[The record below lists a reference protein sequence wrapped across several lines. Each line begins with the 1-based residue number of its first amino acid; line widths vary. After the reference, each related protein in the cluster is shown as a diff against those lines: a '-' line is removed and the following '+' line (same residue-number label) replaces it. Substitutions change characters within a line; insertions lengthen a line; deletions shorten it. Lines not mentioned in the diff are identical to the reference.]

1 MKTFRL
7 MAAVTTAAACCASL
21 LVSPAT
27 ADDSAQRPSGSPI
40 TVLADRLN
48 GPFEISQ
55 TKKMMYVTESDAG
68 RVIAINKKTK
78 RARAVVTGLGPNT
91 ASGAVRVGSRIAIV
105 TGEADPSAP
114 AAPVPGSSVLVARP
128 GGKPRQ
134 FADLMAYELKNNPD
148 GQTQFGP
155 NGQPLDALSNPFYV
169 LKDKSKGGF
178 VLVADGGANAV
189 LRVDRRG
196 RISTFFVPPT
206 VNTGACEGL
215 PNNDARTVGCDAVP
229 TGLAYGPNNTL
240 YVSALTAEVPGEGRV
255 YVLNA
260 KTGKL
265 KRVITGF
272 SGPTGVA
279 VKKDTGTVYVSELLE
294 GLPAGQPGPGFDP
307 STVGQLV
314 KVARTGNRRFAQ
326 LPMPLGIL
334 IDGKRLY
341 STTWSIAGLF
351 LGIPDAG
358 QVVRVEDRAFGRSTG
373 QDGVRIRSGIGD
385 RLAIRSGR

>member
-1 MKTFRL
+1 M
-7 MAAVTTAAACCASL
+7 
-21 LVSPAT
+21 
-27 ADDSAQRPSGSPI
+27 
-40 TVLADRLN
+40 
-48 GPFEISQ
+48 
-55 TKKMMYVTESDAG
+55 
-68 RVIAINKKTK
+68 
-78 RARAVVTGLGPNT
+78 
-91 ASGAVRVGSRIAIV
+91 
-105 TGEADPSAP
+105 
-114 AAPVPGSSVLVARP
+114 
-128 GGKPRQ
+128 
-134 FADLMAYELKNNPD
+134 
-148 GQTQFGP
+148 
-155 NGQPLDALSNPFYV
+155 
-169 LKDKSKGGF
+169 LKDKSNGGF

-189 LRVDRRG
+189 LRVTGGRGRLDVLRAAYGQHRSLRGAAEQRRRHRRLRRG
-196 RISTFFVPPT
+196 
-206 VNTGACEGL
+206 A
-215 PNNDARTVGCDAVP
+215 D
-229 TGLAYGPNNTL
+229 GLAYGPNNTL

-294 GLPAGQPGPGFDP
+294 GLPAGEPEPGFDP

>member
-7 MAAVTTAAACCASL
+7 VAALTTATACCASL

-27 ADDSAQRPSGSPI
+27 ADDSVGRPTGSPI

-55 TKKMMYVTESDAG
+55 TKKMIYVTESDAG
-68 RVIAINKKTK
+68 RVVAINKKTR
-78 RARAVVTGLGPNT
+78 RARAVVTGLGQNT
-91 ASGAVRVGSRIAIV
+91 AAGAVRVGSRIAIV

-114 AAPVPGSSVLVARP
+114 PGPVPGSSVLVARP
-128 GGKPRQ
+128 GGTPRQ
-134 FADLMAYELKNNPD
+134 FADLLAYELKYNPD
-148 GQTQFGP
+148 GQTQFGSD
-155 NGQPLDALSNPFYV
+155 GQPLDALSNPFHV

-206 VNTGACEGL
+206 INTGACEGV
-215 PNNDARTVGCDAVP
+215 PNNDASTVGCDSVP
-229 TGLAYGPNNTL
+229 TGLAYGPNNSL
-240 YVSALTAEVPGEGRV
+240 YVSALTAEAPGEGRV

-265 KRVITGF
+265 KRVISGF

-279 VKKDTGTVYVSELLE
+279 VKSTGTVYVSELLE
-294 GLPAGQPGPGFDP
+294 GAPAGPPGPGFDP
-307 STVGQLV
+307 STIGQLV

-326 LPMPLGIL
+326 VTMPLGIL
-334 IDGKRLY
+334 VDGKRLY
-341 STTWSIAGLF
+341 STTWSVAGLF

-358 QVVRVEDRAFGRSTG
+358 QVVRIEDRAFGRSTG
-373 QDGVRIRSGIGD
+373 RGAERIHSGIGD

>member
-7 MAAVTTAAACCASL
+7 MASVTTAAACCTSL

-27 ADDSAQRPSGSPI
+27 ADDSAQRPTGSPI

-55 TKKMMYVTESDAG
+55 TKKMMYVTESDVG

-78 RARAVVTGLGPNT
+78 RARAVVTGLGQNT
-91 ASGAVRVGSRIAIV
+91 ASGAVRVGSRIAMV
-105 TGEADPSAP
+105 TGEADPTAP

-155 NGQPLDALSNPFYV
+155 SGQPLDALSNPFYV

-196 RISTFFVPPT
+196 RISTYFVPPT
-206 VNTGACEGL
+206 VNTGACKGL

-229 TGLAYGPNNTL
+229 TGLAYGPNNSL

-265 KRVITGF
+265 KRVIKGF

-279 VKKDTGTVYVSELLE
+279 VKKKTGTVYVSELLE
-294 GLPAGQPGPGFDP
+294 GFPAGPPEPGFDP
-307 STVGQLV
+307 STVGRLV
-314 KVARTGNRRFAQ
+314 KVARTGNRRYAQ

-351 LGIPDAG
+351 FRIPDAG

-385 RLAIRSGR
+385 RLAIRSRR